1 MKHPTR
7 TSILLLTLLS
17 ALVSVPSAQAWGP
30 HPQITRA
37 AQDVLREREQA
48 AAYFGKD
55 WARLQEYC
63 LMPDLRRSVR
73 NDYYPDDFLLWPD
86 SPKHINHMVPEVKTA
101 YASFFRRALLAL
113 RTESPQNAARWMG
126 SLLHYVEDSGAPCHA
141 AAISGEMHKRLENWL
156 DGKAVGI
163 HGYQPKLLGR
173 DERTA
178 LAGFLNRLDE
188 LLAFSKE
195 RAGRI
200 YKEVEAL
207 KERQDH
213 PVILECANESARAV
227 ADVVHTLLTIG
238 LSAPTQPTFAGQ
250 VTVPPDAPLPAQA
263 VKVLLLGTPFSTLTD
278 TNGTWQFRH
287 LPEPGHCIAIERVGC
302 ATILNASTNV
312 VLAASSPPG
321 NLVRNPDFKLR
332 WLTDAAPDYWTPIA
346 ASQKLAG
353 WESDNIRIRTNTVY
367 RVGISGAAPGVQVG
381 VRWRAEPVGSSGA
394 TNILWSPAS
403 AEREVTSPATAAWAQ
418 VLVVTRLP
426 LTNAAQRV
434 WLVPAR

>member
-1 MKHPTR
+1 MNRFTQA
-7 TSILLLTLLS
+7 SFISLTLIIAA
-17 ALVSVPSAQAWGP
+17 ALPPAVLAWGP

-37 AQDVLREREQA
+37 AQDVLPERERA

-55 WARLQEYC
+55 WPRLQEYC
-63 LMPDLRRSVR
+63 LMPDLRRSMR

-101 YASFFRRALLAL
+101 YEPFFRRALLAL
-113 RTESPQNAARWMG
+113 RTKSPQNAARWMG

-163 HGYQPKLLGR
+163 AGYQPKLLGR

-178 LAGFLNRLDE
+178 LAGVLNRLDE

-227 ADVVHTLLTIG
+227 ADVLHTLLTIG
-238 LSAPTQPTFAGQ
+238 LSAPTRPTFAGR

-263 VKVLLLGTPFSTLTD
+263 AKVMLLGTPFSTLAD
-278 TNGTWQFRH
+278 TNGVWQFRR
-287 LPEPGHCIAIERVGC
+287 LPEPGHGIAIERVGC
-302 ATILNASTNV
+302 ATVLYAGTNA
-312 VLAASSPPG
+312 VLAASIPPG

-332 WLTDAAPDYWTPIA
+332 WLTAAAPDYWTPIA
-346 ASQKLAG
+346 ASQKLTG

-367 RVGISGAAPGVQVG
+367 RIGICGAAPGVQVG
-381 VRWRAEPVGSSGA
+381 VRWRAEPAGSAGA
-394 TNILWSPAS
+394 TNLIWSAVSP
-403 AEREVTSPATAAWAQ
+403 ERELTSTATAAWAQ
-418 VLVVTRLP
+418 VLVVTKLP
-426 LTNAAQRV
+426 LTNTAQRV